1 MATLTL
7 TDEELLQACTDEA
20 FRNALAA
27 RKSPEPAA
35 SNGQH
40 SPAARFREVSRRF
53 ENWLSAEGS
62 GAPADPEG
70 LWQRMFEQTT
80 KQEIQQLTMQGLFE
94 EAAQFSAAC
103 QAVCSRLSS
112 LRDTVPAARSWRE
125 ILTAQPLPFEQT
137 AAVNGSLPITIKAT
151 SACLR
156 HRSDG
161 GVDIVEH
168 RLGPAE
174 ASEEDLIRF
183 AIRAWMLQNG
193 PRPVQAHGLIEAY
206 APELDDVVISAIEAE
221 PEHLQQVFE
230 QSVSPVLSALA
241 G

>member
-7 TDEELLQACTDEA
+7 TDEELLQACLDEA

-27 RKSPEPAA
+27 RKSPDSPAL
-35 SNGQH
+35 NGQH

-62 GAPADPEG
+62 GAPADPAG
-70 LWQRMFEQTT
+70 LWQRMFEHAT
-80 KQEIQQLTMQGLFE
+80 KQEIEAFTMQGLFE

-112 LRDTVPAARSWRE
+112 LREGLPAIRSWRE

-137 AAVNGSLPITIKAT
+137 AAVNGSLPVTIKAT
-151 SACLR
+151 AACLR

-183 AIRAWMLQNG
+183 AIRAWMLQHG

-221 PEHLQQVFE
+221 PEHLQQVFD
-230 QSVSPVLSALA
+230 QSVRPVLAAIA